1 MRAATLT
8 YHWTKGLPTVMTYCL
23 GMNLDAGMVFVSDSR
38 TNAGVD
44 NVGKFEK
51 LRVYSKPG
59 ERVLVTQSA
68 GNLSV
73 TQNVLSL
80 LEQRA
85 RSGGQN
91 SVWEAASMYD
101 VACFIGDAMREV
113 QRRDGDYLRKNN
125 IDASASFIL
134 GGQVRGEPP
143 RMFLIYTEGNFI
155 ESSQDTAFFQIGE
168 VKYGKP
174 ILDRVLEPST
184 SLQDAVKCALI
195 SFDSTMRSNI
205 SVGPPLDVLVYTR
218 DSLEIGLQH
227 RLDEG
232 DPYLGLIRQQWGEG
246 LKRVFT
252 ELAEP
257 DWVAPRTQA

>member
-1 MRAATLT
+1 
-8 YHWTKGLPTVMTYCL
+8 MTYCL

-51 LRVYSKPG
+51 LRVFAKPG
-59 ERVLVTQSA
+59 DRVLVTQSA

-80 LEQRA
+80 IEQRA
-85 RSGGQN
+85 RAGGSN
-91 SVWEAASMYD
+91 SLWQADSLYD
-101 VACFIGDAMREV
+101 VACLMGEAMREV

-155 ESSQDTAFFQIGE
+155 ESSHDTTFFQIGE

-174 ILDRVLEPST
+174 ILDRVLEPQT
-184 SLQDAVKCALI
+184 SLHDAVKCALI

-205 SVGPPLDVLVYTR
+205 SVGPPLDVLVYHR
-218 DSLEIGLQH
+218 DSLKVGLQQ

-252 ELAEP
+252 ELEEP
-257 DWVAPRTQA
+257 GWIEGS